1 MTLRLEIA
9 EGPAAG
15 AARVLPEGAFRIA
28 THADGTGAPGWVLPR
43 PAGDEPGPPAGAVV
57 ARRGGATVLRAEEGE
72 VTLDGASLAPGAE
85 APMGPGAALT
95 VGPHRLLARAE
106 APARDAHR
114 PPATVS
120 AILSDVTPGGEAAEG
135 LLPGRTGED
144 WLGELTGARTRD
156 ALPEMA
162 PDVMP
167 APTARAVLPDDWLSE
182 PARAGSRD
190 DARLEQVAVH
200 RLPADMG
207 RASRPPEAAT
217 EAPDQGA
224 ALARAAR
231 DLHRA
236 AGLAEGDGDVP
247 PETQI
252 ANAGAALRLL
262 LDAVAGMERG
272 LLDVLGELD
281 LDRPEGAGSPAAL
294 DAGAILSDRTGQTA
308 MALASRLES
317 IAVVQAAIAGAM
329 RVHATE
335 ARLALDPASVEAE
348 AASAGGLGARLA
360 PSRARWALYR
370 RRYAPEGRPAPLS
383 REALAAAVARR
394 LEGRVE
400 TPPLGPAGR
409 RPR

>member
-15 AARVLPEGAFRIA
+15 AARVLPEGAFRVA

-43 PAGDEPGPPAGAVV
+43 PPGDEAAPPAGAVV

-72 VTLDGASLAPGAE
+72 VTLDGAPLAPGAE
-85 APMGPGAALT
+85 APMGPGAAVT

-106 APARDAHR
+106 APERDAHR
-114 PPATVS
+114 PPATIS

-144 WLGELTGARTRD
+144 WLGELTGARHRD
-156 ALPEMA
+156 APPEMRPEMA
-162 PDVMP
+162 PEIVP
-167 APTARAVLPDDWLSE
+167 ARASRAVLPDDWLSE
-182 PARAGSRD
+182 PAREEARG
-190 DARLEQVAVH
+190 DARLEQVALH
-200 RLPADMG
+200 RLPADVG
-207 RASRPPEAAT
+207 REPPPPEA
-217 EAPDQGA
+217 PDDGA

-262 LDAVAGMERG
+262 LDAVAGLDRG

-281 LDRPEGAGSPAAL
+281 LERPEGAASPAAL
-294 DAGAILSDRTGQTA
+294 DAGAILSDRSGQTA
-308 MALASRLES
+308 MALAARLDS
-317 IAVVQAAIAGAM
+317 IATVQAAIAGAM
-329 RVHATE
+329 RAHATE
-335 ARLALDPASVEAE
+335 ARLALDPVSIEAE
-348 AASAGGLGARLA
+348 AASAGGLRARLA
-360 PSRARWALYR
+360 PGRARWAAFR

-383 REALAAAVARR
+383 REALAGAVSRR

-400 TPPLGPAGR
+400 TPPVGPAGR